1 MTSPRRLQTR
11 ILIPF
16 VGVAI
21 ASVLVLSYVALA
33 LVSDAVDSGT
43 IAQSSERAATIQAL
57 GRTLFLTAT
66 WAVLLMVY
74 VSKVV
79 SRRVTAP
86 IESLVAFTRRIA
98 GGSPERAPSGDDE
111 IGRLG
116 HAFNDMMDRLDQSRA
131 GQVQSEKLALAGLM
145 AARVAHDIRNPL
157 ASIKMRTQVLAAE
170 RGRRGAD
177 RSEIDAILGD
187 IQQLETVVQNL
198 IDLARPGQ
206 LRREP
211 TPVSHVIDD
220 VLHQLGPQLSYRKIA
235 VRRDL
240 ADGPLVSLD
249 SGRFRQV
256 LLNVIGNASDAMPD
270 GGTIVVRTAVD
281 DDRLVLDIIDD
292 GMGIDPVVRDRLFD
306 PFVSTKRDGV
316 GLGLVNAK
324 AVVEHHGGTITLLQS
339 KPKGTRARITLP
351 LSPS

>member
-1 MTSPRRLQTR
+1 MTPRRLQTR

-16 VGVAI
+16 IGVAI
-21 ASVLVLSYVALA
+21 ASVVVLSYVALT
-33 LVSDAVDSGT
+33 LVSSAVDSGA
-43 IAQSSERAATIQAL
+43 IAQSSERAATIETL

-86 IESLVAFTRRIA
+86 IESLVAFTRRI

-116 HAFNDMMDRLDQSRA
+116 HAFNDMMDRLEQSRA
-131 GQVQSEKLALAGLM
+131 GLVQSEKLALAGLM

-177 RSEIDAILGD
+177 RSEIDAILRD

-206 LRREP
+206 LRLEP
-211 TPVSHVIDD
+211 TPVSYVIDD

-235 VRRDL
+235 VQRDL
-240 ADGPLVSLD
+240 ANGPLVSLD

-270 GGTIVVRTAVD
+270 GGTLVVRTAVD
-281 DDRLVLDIIDD
+281 GDRLVLDIIDD

-324 AVVEHHGGTITLLQS
+324 AVVEHHGGTIALLQS
-339 KPKGTRARITLP
+339 KPQGTRARITLP